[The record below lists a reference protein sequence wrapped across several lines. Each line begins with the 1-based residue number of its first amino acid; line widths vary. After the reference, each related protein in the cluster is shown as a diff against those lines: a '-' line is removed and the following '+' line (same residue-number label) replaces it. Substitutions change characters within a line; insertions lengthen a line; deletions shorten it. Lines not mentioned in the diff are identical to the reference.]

1 MGLDMYLSARKY
13 MSKYFDPADTD
24 RIASINELFGVDGD
38 EENDYGAQE
47 VIFKVA
53 YWRKANAIHQWFV
66 DNVQGGEDDC
76 GEYPVSRDK
85 LESLM
90 KLCEQII
97 DNKKL
102 ARELLPTKSGFFFGS
117 TEYDDWYMG
126 DVQHTADRI
135 KKILEDS
142 AFTKADFYYQ
152 SSW

>member
-102 ARELLPTKSGFFFGS
+102 ARELLPTTSGFFFGS